1 MAAPD
6 PHRDDCPHATL
17 GLTPGAT
24 DAEITAAYHR
34 RIKQCHPDLQR
45 GSAAAVAAAETQA
58 RCRSPAHVP
67 LLYVHM
73 RAC

>member
-6 PHRDDCPHATL
+6 PHATL

-34 RIKQCHPDLQR
+34 RIKLCHPDLQH

-58 RCRSPAHVP
+58 RCRSPATSP
-67 LLYVHM
+67 LYGH
-73 RAC
+73 AC